1 MELVLGRG
9 KRIHFA
15 GLHSEVQG
23 PLAAPLGVQYI
34 EKENA
39 KEKLFQN
46 KKLSKIFIQVFLD
59 VPNKFKYCNV
69 VN

>member
-23 PLAAPLGVQYI
+23 PLAAPLRVQYI

-39 KEKLFQN
+39 EQKFFQN
-46 KKLSKIFIQVFLD
+46 KKPSTIFIQVFLH
-59 VPNKFKYCNV
+59 VPKINFNIV
-69 VN
+69 TL